1 MVQCAGCRRWGYRS
15 GAPARF
21 HGRSQL
27 EKYIGELKVDAQGL
41 ATTAKPF
48 CRNEIDV
55 NLNRMP
61 EKSHTPDEK
70 LQQEFNRWA
79 AAGEGAKME
88 SHHFDITSKTIRRM
102 DLRPGERVLD
112 LGCGS
117 GWATRLLARLV
128 GEGPD
133 GFGQVIGLDVS
144 DEMIRE
150 ARAASKDFDNV
161 LYVWGS
167 AQQIPWEENFFD
179 KVLSVESFYYYPNQD
194 RALME
199 LFRVIAPRGR
209 LFILIN
215 LYKDN
220 QYSLQWVDKLKVPV
234 HVRSQEEYVELLK
247 KHAFENVEA
256 CRIPDDT
263 PTPDDYQTKSFHSLD
278 DLRAFKREGAL
289 LLMASKP
296 DLRTPAPGYTI
307 Y

>member
-1 MVQCAGCRRWGYRS
+1 M
-15 GAPARF
+15 P
-21 HGRSQL
+21 
-27 EKYIGELKVDAQGL
+27 D
-41 ATTAKPF
+41 KPQ
-48 CRNEIDV
+48 
-55 NLNRMP
+55 
-61 EKSHTPDEK
+61 TPDDK

-79 AAGEGAKME
+79 AAGEGPKME
-88 SHHFDITSKTIRRM
+88 QHHRNITEKAIRLM
-102 DLRPGERVLD
+102 NLRPGERVLD

-128 GEGPD
+128 GDGPE
-133 GFGQVIGLDVS
+133 GFGQVVGLDIS
-144 DEMIRE
+144 DEMVRQARE
-150 ARAASKDFDNV
+150 QSKDFDNI

-179 KVLSVESFYYYPNQD
+179 KVLSVESFYYYPDQD

-199 LFRVIAPRGR
+199 LFRVVAPRGR

-220 QYSLQWVDKLKVPV
+220 QYSLQWVDKLKVAV
-234 HVRSQEEYVELLK
+234 QVRSAAEYIELLG

-256 CRIPDDT
+256 RRIPDDT
-263 PTPDDYQTKSFHSLD
+263 PTPDDYKTKSFKSLE